1 MMSKAK
7 SLVEVTTYKQLK
19 AAIEGA
25 SVWQDAPE
33 NAPGD
38 LVIIGDMK
46 SLGLASKGN
55 TDDRRVLIAVV
66 TIVEAEER
74 APLLALQE
82 QIETA
87 LDGESFEVD
96 GWTLAYAFEDD
107 DAVLSE
113 DGSTYTGITSFTVL
127 ALAP

>member
-1 MMSKAK
+1 MSKAK
-7 SLVEVTTYKQLK
+7 SFVEK
-19 AAIEGA
+19 ATFDALSEAITGA
-25 SVWQDAPE
+25 TVWQDAPE

-38 LVIIGDMK
+38 VVIIGDMK
-46 SLGLASKGN
+46 SFGLGAKGN
-55 TDDRRVLIAVV
+55 TDDRRVSISIV

-87 LDGESFEVD
+87 LDGAEIEVN
-96 GWTLAYAFEDD
+96 GWTLAFGFEDD

-113 DGSTYTGITSFTVL
+113 DGATYTGITSFGVQVF
-127 ALAP
+127 AP